1 MRARGGEVYRLVFDG
16 GSKGNPGP
24 AYGSFR
30 WRPPSGAPWPV
41 ERRAF
46 GEATNNEAEYR
57 TLIAALEYLLGRLA
71 ERGANPSHVVLEIHG
86 DSRLVLSQVEG
97 TWKTKEQRLRTLRD
111 QARDLLGR
119 FGDYTLVHQPREAT
133 VAVLRH

>member
-1 MRARGGEVYRLVFDG
+1 MTAGSREVYRLVFDG

-30 WRPPSGAPWPV
+30 WQPPRGAPWPV
-41 ERRAF
+41 ERRDF

-71 ERGANPSHVVLEIHG
+71 ERGTDPSHIHLEIRG

-97 TWKTKEQRLRTLRD
+97 TWKTKEPRLRSLRD
-111 QARDLLGR
+111 QARDLLRR
-119 FGDYTLVHQPREAT
+119 FGGYRLIHQPREAT